1 VFPQPGHEAAEG
13 CEAHHEMLNIFN
25 VPNLVHFSD
34 VQNLVRVCYDVMLG
48 DDVPQELAPG
58 HSGGDFLPV
67 QLNAEPSE
75 VVEGLFQVK
84 NQAAT

>member
-1 VFPQPGHEAAEG
+1 
-13 CEAHHEMLNIFN
+13 
-25 VPNLVHFSD
+25 
-34 VQNLVRVCYDVMLG
+34 MLG